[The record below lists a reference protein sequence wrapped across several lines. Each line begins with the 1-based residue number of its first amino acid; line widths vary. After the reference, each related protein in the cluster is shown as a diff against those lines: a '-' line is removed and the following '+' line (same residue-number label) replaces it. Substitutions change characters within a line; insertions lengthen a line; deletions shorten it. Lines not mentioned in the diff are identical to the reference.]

1 MKTATVQAAEAV
13 KVGTILVNVWGY
25 SMTIVDYYRVVKV
38 SAKSVVIAPI
48 SSEETGTGYLSG
60 TSVPRTDGAVASVDL
75 LKDGQPQMFRAFIR
89 ESYDKDICFVSK
101 LGHYGVMNYL
111 RIWDGRPRHFNHCD

>member
-1 MKTATVQAAEAV
+1 MKTTEKKAAQAV

-25 SMTIVDYYRVVKV
+25 SMTIVDYYRVVKI
-38 SAKSVVIAPI
+38 SAKSVIVSRV
-48 SSEETGTGYLSG
+48 SSDESGTGYLSG
-60 TSVPRTDGAVASVDL
+60 TSVPRTDGMVASVDL

-89 ESYDKDICFVSK
+89 DSYDGEVCFVSK

-111 RIWDGRPRHFNHCD
+111 RIWDGQPKHYNHCD